1 MDKKVSWSSVIV
13 SGLAVAIAMW
23 LDLQAWLIFLFMT
36 GLNLSKDT
44 ETTVLSY
51 IAGAALVSL
60 LLVGVDL
67 LPLGETGSSLLTVLG
82 TMVLVWLFEYLS
94 FVKQDFHMFAL
105 FFGGI
110 AVFALGVA
118 SILSIFGCIFIAVG
132 LWCLGIILKR
142 LGVTYKILTNNKK

>member
-1 MDKKVSWSSVIV
+1 MGKKVSWSSVIV

-23 LDLQAWLIFLFMT
+23 LGLQAWLIFLFMT

-51 IAGAALVSL
+51 FAGTALVSL

-67 LPLGETGSSLLTVLG
+67 LPLGQTGSSLLTVLG

-110 AVFALGVA
+110 AIFALGVA
-118 SILSIFGCIFIAVG
+118 SILSILGCIFIAVG
-132 LWCLGIILKR
+132 LWGLGIILKR